1 LIFLD
6 FEHDVNLIF
15 KNCEAYN
22 VPKRNLHIVNLA
34 KYCAKAFRK
43 QYSARIRAFDAGNDT
58 IPSVDGK
65 SSKKRPLP
73 KSLPETAVPP
83 AKKIRKSPAT
93 VQSTTKSQP
102 SGNDKT
108 KAPKKALPR
117 IIIRTDGPLPRH
129 VAVAKI
135 KQEFSTR
142 RPHKNLEHW
151 EGACSRFFREL
162 KRHPWISS
170 SKRFVF
176 DAPVP
181 LLHPEIKEAYA
192 AMIRDPMDLTTAECK
207 LLQGGMYQGPQEFI
221 DDIAR
226 VFANAVTFNKSGH
239 EQGDPTSCAYFD
251 ASRHLLRYTRWLSLE
266 TLSHFLWD
274 DSHSEGAD
282 QVGPI
287 PQWALS
293 HSNRKDA
300 QKEMDEIIMKQ
311 IIDKSDEGDRF
322 TWMESEC
329 EKLLKSLRH
338 QSDNKRMCFFLQAN
352 FPGDYFAYISKPM
365 DWETCYRRLQDRKY
379 DTFGEIISDLRQIFS
394 NALKYNG
401 RMKDVDPASKFA
413 YDSAVTMSEKLEIAI
428 QRMLVTVSDRAEREK
443 VEQVVLDRE
452 HEIAQKEEE
461 ERVKKE
467 WQQERESSASGGAG
481 LHKTPSSTTM
491 KVARRRKGLDFDF
504 PFYDEED
511 GNHEQSAMEVL
522 SQQKILF
529 EEQQRDRIRMDQ
541 ATKYI
546 GYRVQ
551 HGLQERSC
559 AIRWAKQLTERI
571 EMTFS
576 QKQITQKPKDDDH
589 KDSSEAHNPVKASC
603 VASLLEGTERSQI
616 KLSILNNGQRK
627 KKKRK
632 RTRMLLD

>member
-1 LIFLD
+1 M
-6 FEHDVNLIF
+6 NLIF

-34 KYCAKAFRK
+34 KYCAKSFRK
-43 QYSARIRAFDAGNDT
+43 QYSTRIRAFDAGNET
-58 IPSVDGK
+58 APSVEEK
-65 SSKKRPLP
+65 PSKKRPSP
-73 KSLPETAVPP
+73 KNAAEAPAPP
-83 AKKIRKSPAT
+83 AKRIRKSPAT
-93 VQSTTKSQP
+93 VAPVAKPQTSTTIKV
-102 SGNDKT
+102 
-108 KAPKKALPR
+108 KAPKKTLPR
-117 IIIRTDGPLPRH
+117 IVIRTDGPLPRH

-151 EGACSRFFREL
+151 EGTCSRFFREL
-162 KRHPWISS
+162 KRHPWIAS

-207 LLQGGMYQGPQEFI
+207 LLQGGIYQGPQEFI

-226 VFANAVTFNKSGH
+226 VFANAVTFNKSGQ

-266 TLSHFLWD
+266 SLSQFLWD
-274 DSHSEGAD
+274 DSQNEGAH

-293 HSNRKDA
+293 NSNRKDA
-300 QKEMDEIIMKQ
+300 QKEMEEIVMKCV
-311 IIDKSDEGDRF
+311 IDKSDEGDRF

-338 QSDNKRMCFFLQAN
+338 QSDNKRMCFFLQPN
-352 FPGDYFAYISKPM
+352 FPGDYFAYISNPM

-379 DTFGEIISDLRQIFS
+379 DMFGDIVSDLRLIFS

-428 QRMLVTVSDRAEREK
+428 QRMLVTVSDRVEREK

-461 ERVKKE
+461 ERVRKE
-467 WQQERESSASGGAG
+467 WQQERENGSNGNDAM
-481 LHKTPSSTTM
+481 HKTPTSTL
-491 KVARRRKGLDFDF
+491 KAARRRKELDFDF
-504 PFYDEED
+504 PFYEED
-511 GNHEQSAMEVL
+511 DGNREQSVMEVL
-522 SQQKILF
+522 SQQKLLY
-529 EEQQRDRIRMDQ
+529 EEQLRDRIKMDHVTRFMGQ
-541 ATKYI
+541 
-546 GYRVQ
+546 RVY
-551 HGLQERSC
+551 HSLQERSC

-571 EMTFS
+571 EMTL
-576 QKQITQKPKDDDH
+576 TQKPKGASGEESIEKGDH
-589 KDSSEAHNPVKASC
+589 LKASC
-603 VASLLEGTERSQI
+603 VASLLTGTNRSQI
-616 KLSILNNGQRK
+616 KLSLQPK

-632 RTRMLLD
+632 RARFTLD